1 MTDEFVS
8 LLVQLVEQP
17 AISGHEDPMSRF
29 FADDLKPYADDVSID
44 ALGNVIARFG
54 SGTPR
59 IAVLAHMD
67 TIGFLVKYINS
78 DGTLRVVSVGGVNL
92 KALPGT
98 AVRVG
103 TVPGMFGIRSQHL
116 ARSGDAAV
124 NDIEDVFIDVGG
136 ATDIEITTPV
146 TYAPQTMRLGE
157 KLFCSPYLD
166 NRAGCAV
173 VLQLARQLAP
183 PGSVYLIGTVQE
195 ETTCAGA
202 LHTLQTVAP
211 DVAIFVDGT
220 VSYDTPDT
228 HGRGSVELGAGLVL
242 TSYLYTSGLNGW
254 HAHPGLR
261 AHLKQ
266 VANSKNIPFQQD
278 AVRGLMSETRVAG
291 WLAIPSAIIGLPMRG
306 KHAPLETVHLDD
318 ITNAVRL
325 LATIV
330 QRPLPDLSRG

>member
-1 MTDEFVS
+1 MTDALVS
-8 LLVQLVEQP
+8 LLGQLVEQP

-29 FADDLKPYADDVSID
+29 FADNLKPHVDGVTID

-67 TIGFLVKYINS
+67 TVGFLVKYINS

-103 TVPGMFGIRSQHL
+103 SLPGMFGLRSQHL
-116 ARSGDAAV
+116 ARSDDAAV
-124 NDIEDVFIDVGG
+124 NDIEDVFIDVGDV
-136 ATDIEITTPV
+136 TNIEVATPV
-146 TYAPQTMRLGE
+146 TYAPQSLRLGE
-157 KLFCSPYLD
+157 KLYCSPYLD

-183 PGSVYLIGTVQE
+183 SGSVYLIGTVQE

-202 LHTLQTVAP
+202 LNALQAVAP
-211 DVAIFVDGT
+211 DVAIFVDST

-228 HGRGSVELGAGLVL
+228 RGRGSVELSAGPVL

-254 HAHPGLR
+254 HAHPKLR
-261 AHLKQ
+261 AHLKE
-266 VANSKNIPFQQD
+266 VANTENISFQQD
-278 AVRGLMSETRVAG
+278 AVHGLMSDSRVAG

-325 LATIV
+325 LAAVV